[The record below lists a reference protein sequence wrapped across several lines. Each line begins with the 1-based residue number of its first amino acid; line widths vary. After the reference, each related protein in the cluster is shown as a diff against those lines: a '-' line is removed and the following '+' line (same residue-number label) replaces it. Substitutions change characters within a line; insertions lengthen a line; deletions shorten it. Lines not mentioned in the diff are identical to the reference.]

1 MLTLPTGLTA
11 RIPVETDHPRII
23 AAITAW
29 WETPNRALVGLLL
42 PRLFLQFFTE
52 TSRIV
57 ESADGEVA
65 AFLIG
70 FRSADDPRIA
80 YIHFVGVG
88 PDHRQAGLGRA
99 LYEDFFARMTE
110 LGCTEVR
117 AITGPANLRS
127 QAFHAAMGFTAHGD
141 TDINGVLAYPDYDGP
156 EQPRVAFV
164 RGLGPV

>member
-1 MLTLPTGLTA
+1 MLLLPPGLTA
-11 RIPVETDHPRII
+11 RTPVELDHPRIL
-23 AAITAW
+23 AAIAAW

-42 PRLFLQFFTE
+42 PRLFLQFFTQ

-57 ESADGEVA
+57 ETADGDVA

-70 FRSADDPRIA
+70 FRSADDPTVA

-99 LYEDFFARMTE
+99 LYEDFFSRMTAA
-110 LGCTEVR
+110 GCTEVR

-127 QAFHAAMGFTAHGD
+127 QAFHAAMGFTLHGD
-141 TDINGVLAYPDYDGP
+141 TDVDGVMAYPDYDGP
-156 EQPRVAFV
+156 DQPRVTFV
-164 RGLGPV
+164 RGLG